1 MAKFIHNC
9 SLFIHCVNYMLT
21 NYDYAC
27 HLLYCEHGVIVPSI
41 VDVIVLWNLYAIEHG
56 LMMMC

>member
-1 MAKFIHNC
+1 
-9 SLFIHCVNYMLT
+9 MLT